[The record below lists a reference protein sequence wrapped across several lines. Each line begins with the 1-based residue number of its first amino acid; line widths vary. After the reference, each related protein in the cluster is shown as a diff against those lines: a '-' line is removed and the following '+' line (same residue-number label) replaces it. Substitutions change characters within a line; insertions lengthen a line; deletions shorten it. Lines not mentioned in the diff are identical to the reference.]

1 MKHNGCEHHYSV
13 FAVLFLSFQPN
24 TGEEQNQND
33 YLSDQAD
40 SGDKLIIIHSRSPH
54 LDLRRLTYKMFT
66 LTHLSLRNTMVV
78 SQRVLKAFFAHSIKR
93 YVTGGSQ
100 SWNIVRILGK
110 TNAKA
115 RTSNFTSYS
124 KEKNCPSAS
133 SVGAR

>member
-1 MKHNGCEHHYSV
+1 MLAI
-13 FAVLFLSFQPN
+13 FFLCFQPN

-33 YLSDQAD
+33 YLSDQTD
-40 SGDKLIIIHSRSPH
+40 GSDKLIIIHSRSPH

-66 LTHLSLRNTMVV
+66 LTHLSLRNAMVV

-100 SWNIVRILGK
+100 GWSIVRILGK
-110 TNAKA
+110 ASVKV
-115 RTSNFTSYS
+115 RTLSFTFFS
-124 KEKNCPSAS
+124 KEKNGPSVS